1 MEEQKIYPPGSLVQV
16 ISYSPF
22 RGLNGT
28 IQTVDTIYDDGE
40 EPFCFYLVA
49 LEGTQM
55 KEPMWFEYDE
65 VELITSPLV
74 ALEA

>member
-1 MEEQKIYPPGSLVQV
+1 MKSHMFSVGSRVRV
-16 ISYSPF
+16 VSYSPY
-22 RGLNGT
+22 RGIRGT
-28 IQTVDTIYDDGE
+28 VRNIHSLPPIE

-49 LEGTQM
+49 LEGTLIR
-55 KEPMWFEYDE
+55 EPMWLEYDE